1 MNTDGLPVA
10 KASGSQVWTIQCRFL
25 NEETE
30 HWPQIVVGVYYG
42 NSKPTNTNEY
52 LADFVKEALALQ
64 QTGFTYRSSNLKIT
78 IFGFSCDA
86 DSLTKYIKIHTGYE
100 SCPKCTAVGQGAS
113 SFSIQKLHLEHTL
126 VLSIKLKMVTT
137 EVVQF
142 WND

>member
-86 DSLTKYIKIHTGYE
+86 DSLAKYIKILTGYE
-100 SCPKCTAVGQGAS
+100 SCPKC
-113 SFSIQKLHLEHTL
+113 
-126 VLSIKLKMVTT
+126 
-137 EVVQF
+137 
-142 WND
+142 